1 MTKQYLFTFIFVLL
15 TRLSFSQGTLEV
27 QNPILSGFYPD
38 PSIEKVGDDY
48 YLIHSTFSYFPG
60 LPIFHS
66 KDLKNWSLAG
76 HAIHRPEQMNFVGQR
91 ATRGLFAPAISYH
104 KGVFYVVCTQVDRL
118 GNFVVTA
125 TNPAG
130 PWSNPVALPQVS
142 GIDPSIFFDED
153 DKAYIIYNS
162 EAPDNAPL
170 YDGHRTIKIVE
181 FDYKNLK
188 VTSEPRILVN
198 GGVDLSKKPVWIE
211 GPHIFKRSGYY
222 YLSAAEGGTS
232 VNHSQV
238 IFRTRSLSEPFVP
251 WEKNPILTQRD
262 LDPNRPNPVTSTGHA
277 DLFIGPDGNWYSV
290 FLGVR
295 PYEGNHYNT
304 GRETFLLP
312 VTWTED
318 GWPIILEKGKEV
330 PSKLTFPWKE
340 NPVPGVHKSDIS
352 TNFQKGIDPSF
363 IYLRTLVAE
372 NYQVS
377 SKGLTL
383 KPSADSL
390 RGVGKPTFVGRRQMH
405 MEADWQVSFQA
416 QPKKENEK
424 AGLALFQS
432 EKHMY
437 TLSKTIKDGKNVLEI
452 KSDKPIAYLPIT
464 GKGALDVKVSIR
476 KKIIEVSYKEGNQA
490 WKKWNQTLDPKFLS
504 TQTAGGFLGV
514 LLGLYTEGTEALFT
528 NYQYQGK

>member
-48 YLIHSTFSYFPG
+48 YLIHSTLSYFPG
-60 LPIFHS
+60 LPIFHN

-91 ATRGLFAPAISYH
+91 GTRGLFAPAISYH

-118 GNFVVTA
+118 GNFVITA

-142 GIDPSIFFDED
+142 DIDPSIFFDED

-162 EAPDNAPL
+162 EGPDNAPL

-211 GPHIFKRSGYY
+211 GPHIFKRNGYY

-318 GWPIILEKGKEV
+318 G
-330 PSKLTFPWKE
+330 
-340 NPVPGVHKSDIS
+340 
-352 TNFQKGIDPSF
+352 
-363 IYLRTLVAE
+363 
-372 NYQVS
+372 
-377 SKGLTL
+377 
-383 KPSADSL
+383 
-390 RGVGKPTFVGRRQMH
+390 
-405 MEADWQVSFQA
+405 
-416 QPKKENEK
+416 
-424 AGLALFQS
+424 
-432 EKHMY
+432 
-437 TLSKTIKDGKNVLEI
+437 
-452 KSDKPIAYLPIT
+452 
-464 GKGALDVKVSIR
+464 
-476 KKIIEVSYKEGNQA
+476 
-490 WKKWNQTLDPKFLS
+490 
-504 TQTAGGFLGV
+504 
-514 LLGLYTEGTEALFT
+514 
-528 NYQYQGK
+528 